1 MGKPLERGALPAAVA
16 GLIALMALSTGCA
29 SVGGAL
35 PQEEGLHPRLTRYT
49 YLERGRLVAL
59 AADVSAAIQRE
70 NKPFIPIG
78 IGVAN
83 IGLPS
88 LTIDRES
95 LTLVDEAGRRYPMA
109 GIREVRAALGGL
121 MKYDLRFSH
130 TFVDVFGSSYS
141 GWHRIPSVFFPLQ
154 DIEGDP
160 VFLRRS
166 VVRDHLNLPRAT
178 WMVDVIYFPHPEGEI
193 IGHRFELWM
202 KAEELEEP
210 ILVKFAIK

>member
-1 MGKPLERGALPAAVA
+1 MREPPGQGAPPAVLA
-16 GLIALMALSTGCA
+16 GLAALAALA
-29 SVGGAL
+29 AGGASIGGTL
-35 PQEEGLHPRLTRYT
+35 PQEEGLHPRLTRFT

-70 NKPFIPIG
+70 KKPFVPIG

-95 LTLVDEAGRRYPMA
+95 FTLVDEEGRRYPVA
-109 GIREVRAALGGL
+109 GVREVRAALGGL

-141 GWHRIPSVFFPLQ
+141 GWHRVPSVFFPLQ

-166 VVRDHLNLPRAT
+166 VVRDHINLPRAT

-193 IGHRFELWM
+193 VGHRFELWM